1 MELGAAA
8 AKQLRLDLVL
18 KNSKGYFSGG
28 YPQGPIFA
36 ARGRRLINDY
46 RPSKSWGGVVRNEA
60 SKICMHP
67 WRRR

>member
-28 YPQGPIFA
+28 YFILRHCSGIIFA
-36 ARGRRLINDY
+36 ARGRRLI
-46 RPSKSWGGVVRNEA
+46 K
-60 SKICMHP
+60 
-67 WRRR
+67 